1 MSAGAHMRLFIGYPY
16 FGNNTLE
23 HDPSI
28 GVEGVAP
35 WMPTNLLAVLIG
47 ATIVI
52 AVAVIAVRVR
62 KKMVNIVS
70 VQ

>member
-1 MSAGAHMRLFIGYPY
+1 MRLFIGFPY

-28 GVEGVAP
+28 GIEAVAP
-35 WMPTNLLAVLIG
+35 WLTINPLAVLVG
-47 ATIVI
+47 ATAVI
-52 AVAVIAVRVR
+52 AVAVAVVR
-62 KKMVNIVS
+62 MRRKTVNIVS

>member
-1 MSAGAHMRLFIGYPY
+1 
-16 FGNNTLE
+16 
-23 HDPSI
+23 
-28 GVEGVAP
+28 
-35 WMPTNLLAVLIG
+35 MPTNLLAVLIG